1 MCKEFVKEVSTKNRY
16 NNFLEVVEIIIEYSN
31 NYGSGTRENNFW
43 DWMLIIPINLA
54 VATNGFFAGVET
66 KSNESVQELLLYL
79 LQMNPVTLKTIYDN
93 DGILGVTRYGAVAL
107 RRALTSPRSNYYYK
121 YKKYYTHIDSL
132 TSAVTYDEMESG
144 ETIPSKH
151 LYNLPND
158 ITNSYQWTSLE
169 KIDEALDSF
178 SWYDTKVF
186 QLYYYEGNTLDSLA
200 KKTGI
205 SRNSLFT
212 TIDKVRTEL
221 KNKLSE

>member
-1 MCKEFVKEVSTKNRY
+1 MNEIYLEISKLSDKFRTMAYGLNPDKNEV
-16 NNFLEVVEIIIEYSN
+16 
-31 NYGSGTRENNFW
+31 
-43 DWMLIIPINLA
+43 
-54 VATNGFFAGVET
+54 
-66 KSNESVQELLLYL
+66 NEAVQELMIYF
-79 LQMNPVTLKTIYDN
+79 LQMNPETLKAIYDK
-93 DGILGVTRYGAVAL
+93 DGIDGVTRYGAVAL

-132 TSAVTYDEMESG
+132 TSAVTYDAIVSELQG
-144 ETIPSKH
+144 QFNYKH
-151 LYNLPND
+151 LYNMPNELVD
-158 ITNSYQWTSLE
+158 DYQWTSLE
-169 KIDEALDSF
+169 KIDKALDSF

-221 KNKLSE
+221 KHKLSENK